1 MEQYTEKN
9 DWMNEHGEPD
19 FTYLHALAKDGG
31 PQAIEKLMSIAEDM
45 DVDYSENDSTDIL
58 VEKIQIAAAA
68 NEAVDPI
75 MTS

>member
-1 MEQYTEKN
+1 MENTTEKN

-19 FTYLHALAKDGG
+19 FNYLNSLVQNAG
-31 PQAIEKLMSIAEDM
+31 PEAQERLRSIAEDL
-45 DVDYSENDSTDIL
+45 DIELHENDSLETIVD
-58 VEKIQIAAAA
+58 KIRSATQS